1 MPFEIGDASNES
13 GVSTLRLDPRAR
25 SSEVSPGTPSKFAS
39 TPAHRAKTSTVDAA
53 KAKHSQVGAKGPD
66 DQEIVVEAKVKAMWV
81 DDIHLSVPTIKAQED
96 LPAVGTQL
104 GRCSVSWTKSQSG

>member
-1 MPFEIGDASNES
+1 MQLG
-13 GVSTLRLDPRAR
+13 
-25 SSEVSPGTPSKFAS
+25 PSW
-39 TPAHRAKTSTVDAA
+39 AA
-53 KAKHSQVGAKGPD
+53 ATFRVGAKGPD

-104 GRCSVSWTKSQSG
+104 GRCNVSWTKSQSC